1 MLISVRT
8 KYRPSVINTF
18 SGVDV
23 YGYAGN
29 LGISTS
35 LQGHSLLLSFSIN
48 FVFIFRY
55 RPVVRQILNISRLV
69 VNHIWQSLIV
79 LAQSRMATLIL
90 RRHQS
95 YTRQIKP
102 YANLRFSKRFQPLGK
117 EYWHILYVICAQ
129 EFMK

>member
-1 MLISVRT
+1 M
-8 KYRPSVINTF
+8 
-18 SGVDV
+18 
-23 YGYAGN
+23 
-29 LGISTS
+29 
-35 LQGHSLLLSFSIN
+35 N
-48 FVFIFRY
+48 FVFIFY
-55 RPVVRQILNISRLV
+55 FRPVVRQILNISRLV

-117 EYWHILYVICAQ
+117 KYWHILYVICAQ
-129 EFMK
+129 EFMKWLYCPTLPSLRQSRFSKCHLFFWKRAALALICIIVGSCATIVH